1 MMRAELAQNFRQ
13 LELKK
18 KLEPML
24 PVLDFIAWSLLK
36 HNQDVVSQ
44 LWVLSKQR
52 SWRTSKSIPNSLW
65 NWICSAVDEV
75 TLDPMTKHAWLLLSD
90 DYIEA
95 VDSRDIKGIKKRP
108 NIPLGWRHDDFKFT
122 EEADLLLALRP
133 IQARKVL
140 AAWKL
145 SCQTAETSSSS
156 VGASPGPP
164 AFLQSL
170 SPRNSSSTSSSSCQ
184 SPDIDWMDTFMTPW
198 DKFPEELMQSLERG
212 KSPSPRLRKE
222 IVRCNVECTGI
233 HDYKTRAGINEG
245 KQEYQAITRL

>member
-90 DYIEA
+90 D
-95 VDSRDIKGIKKRP
+95 
-108 NIPLGWRHDDFKFT
+108 
-122 EEADLLLALRP
+122 
-133 IQARKVL
+133 
-140 AAWKL
+140 
-145 SCQTAETSSSS
+145 
-156 VGASPGPP
+156 
-164 AFLQSL
+164 
-170 SPRNSSSTSSSSCQ
+170 
-184 SPDIDWMDTFMTPW
+184 
-198 DKFPEELMQSLERG
+198 
-212 KSPSPRLRKE
+212 
-222 IVRCNVECTGI
+222 
-233 HDYKTRAGINEG
+233 
-245 KQEYQAITRL
+245 